1 MVQDNLSRRTEY
13 NARGFGLIAR
23 QVPEA
28 KDAEDLGSAGIGEEW
43 EPDLEFCGHD
53 GIHGRLI
60 DGDKSDSNAGTPEV
74 VVQLC
79 QADQLAVAVPSPCVS
94 VDE

>member
-1 MVQDNLSRRTEY
+1 MAQDHLSRRTEY
-13 NARGFGLIAR
+13 NSRGLGLVAR

-28 KDAEDLGSAGIGEEW
+28 KDTEDLGSAGIGEEW
-43 EPDLEFCGHD
+43 EPDLKFCGHD

-60 DGDKSDSNAGTPEV
+60 DGEKSDSNAGTPEV
-74 VVQLC
+74 VVLSC

-94 VDE
+94 VGE